1 MNFPEEEKMPSTILK
16 KRDGTNLYLTS
27 DLAAIKYRLT
37 NGWNPTKILY
47 FVDIRQQLH
56 LKQAFWI
63 AKQAWPELTE
73 NVEFFHAYNGAL
85 VLPE

>member
-1 MNFPEEEKMPSTILK
+1 MPSTILR

-37 NGWNPTKILY
+37 NGWNPQKIIY
-47 FVDIRQQLH
+47 FVDNRQSLH

-63 AKQAWPELTE
+63 AKHAWPELTE
-73 NVEFFHAYNGAL
+73 NVEFIHAANGAMT
-85 VLPE
+85 LPE

>member
-1 MNFPEEEKMPSTILK
+1 MIFPDESKLPSTILK

-37 NGWNPTKILY
+37 NGWNPKALVY
-47 FVDIRQQLH
+47 CVDVRQSLH

-63 AKQAWPELTE
+63 AKKAWPELSE
-73 NVEFFHAYNGAL
+73 
-85 VLPE
+85 